1 MSESF
6 TSEKGT
12 TVVEFDASEPFGE
25 VLSAG
30 MTCLS
35 NDSCAVLYKKIT
47 DFCDS
52 PAGWDQATK
61 DYHKQLD
68 ELAAFRCEKTAGRP

>member
-1 MSESF
+1 
-6 TSEKGT
+6 
-12 TVVEFDASEPFGE
+12 
-25 VLSAG
+25 